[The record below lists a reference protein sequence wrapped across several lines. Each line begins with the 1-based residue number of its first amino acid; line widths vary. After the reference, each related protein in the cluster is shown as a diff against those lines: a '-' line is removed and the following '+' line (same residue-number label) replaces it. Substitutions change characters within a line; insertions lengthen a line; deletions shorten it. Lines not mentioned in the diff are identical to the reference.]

1 MMRMPRLIAAL
12 ALMWLFVA
20 TAGAA
25 ESVRS
30 FDSPAERERY
40 YGLLEE
46 LRCLVCQNES
56 LASSNA
62 DLAQDMR
69 DEVYRLVVREDRSRD
84 AAIDYL
90 TARYGDFVLFRPPVQ
105 PTTWLLWFGPALML
119 VIGATVLGYI
129 VRERR
134 RVDEAGLTP
143 AEQARADRLLR
154 DDEDET

>member
-1 MMRMPRLIAAL
+1 MRMPLLIAAL

-20 TAGAA
+20 AAGAA

-56 LASSNA
+56 LASSDA

-69 DEVYRLVVREDRSRD
+69 DEVYRLVVREDRSRE
-84 AAIDYL
+84 AAIDFL
-90 TARYGDFVLFRPPVQ
+90 TARYGDFVLFRPPVR

-119 VIGATVLGYI
+119 VIGVTVLGYI